1 MLALPL
7 NNTACRRTLGWLL
20 ALGVGSALAAPA
32 GATSQDTDL
41 ASGAVN
47 VEIVL
52 PPAQSDDGT
61 TLNLNPSTRP
71 VRLTIAAMDGPVL
84 LGELPVV
91 VDPDDRMRV
100 PARRLLDL
108 MSQLLSGDQFKTIE
122 TAILSQGEVSLAD
135 FERSGIGLRFDP
147 QRLELQLLI
156 PSELRASR
164 RLQVAALD
172 RERIGEFQQPES
184 FSAYLNVRG
193 ALDYVSDGP
202 GDGFQNPT
210 FFFDG
215 ATRLGDVVL
224 EGEAFWQPDS
234 SGPDFRRQGTR
245 LVYDDLDSVSRWT
258 AGDLEP
264 TGRAFQ
270 VTPNMAGLSVA
281 RSYSALRPQ
290 QIIRPRGGRSF
301 FLERASTVEVYVN
314 GSLARRV
321 RLNPGNYN
329 LDDFPY
335 TQGANDVRVNII
347 DDTGREETLRFNIFL
362 DQTQLAEGLTEFGV
376 YLGVSAPLGP
386 KGPDYSN
393 DLVFTGFARHGVSDA
408 LTLGGNLQID
418 KHTAMGGLEAVLG
431 TSIGTFSG
439 NVAGSTVDGI
449 GEGWAATLSF
459 QRLFQRP
466 SGFADSLN
474 LFAETRSEK
483 FAPISFFLPSNPYE
497 FEIGGGYSHAIDA
510 RAYVGFDGRFSK
522 GRGIVEDQHSYRISS
537 GYRVTD
543 RMTLTAEARYEK
555 NNFRDEVSGFLSL
568 NIRLGGFSSAR
579 VQYDT
584 RDNRARAS
592 FQTLQGQGVGSFNF
606 SADVERSDFGSGLA
620 FSGNYYTNFGEFGLS
635 HFGDFAGDFG
645 SSLSQRTTLRMAS
658 SFAIAGDAVAIGRPI
673 YDSFAI
679 VKPHETLKDTNIRLD
694 PTPGGFVAETDPF
707 GSALHPSLNSY
718 SERTIT
724 IDAPDAEAG
733 ADLGT
738 GSFRIVPLYR
748 SGYKL
753 IVGSDYHLT
762 AIGVLVGPDGKPVSL
777 ASGTIAEVGKDNPV
791 KYEIF
796 TNREGKFGIPNLAPG
811 EWKLEMYDEFG
822 SSATIAI
829 PADPEGN
836 IIRLGS
842 VQARERQ

>member
-1 MLALPL
+1 MLASRLS
-7 NNTACRRTLGWLL
+7 NSACHRTLGWLL
-20 ALGVGSALAAPA
+20 ALSVCGTLGLPAYAA
-32 GATSQDTDL
+32 TQDTDL
-41 ASGAVN
+41 ASASTS

-52 PPAQSDDGT
+52 PAVQSAGGE
-61 TLNLNPSTRP
+61 TLDLNPSARP

-84 LGELPVV
+84 LGELPVI

-108 MSQLLSGDQFKTIE
+108 MSQLLAGDQFKTIE
-122 TAILSQGEVSLAD
+122 AAVLTQGEVSLAE
-135 FERSGIGLRFDP
+135 FERSGIGLRFDA

-156 PSELRASR
+156 PSELRVSR

-172 RERIGEFQQPES
+172 RDRIGEFQQPES
-184 FSAYLNVRG
+184 FSAYINVRG

-210 FFFDG
+210 FFLDG
-215 ATRLGDVVL
+215 ATRLGDVVV
-224 EGEAFWQPDS
+224 EGEAFWQPGND
-234 SGPDFRRQGTR
+234 GTDFRRQGTR
-245 LVYDDLDSVSRWT
+245 LVYDDLESVSRWT
-258 AGDLEP
+258 VGDLEP
-264 TGRAFQ
+264 VGRVFQ
-270 VTPNMAGLSVA
+270 VTPNMAGLSIA

-301 FLERASTVEVYVN
+301 FLERASTVEIYVN
-314 GSLARRV
+314 GTLARRV
-321 RLNPGNYN
+321 RLNPGNYD

-347 DDTGREETLRFNIFL
+347 DDSGREETLRFNIFL

-386 KGPDYSN
+386 SGPDYS
-393 DLVFTGFARHGVSDA
+393 DEIVFTGFARHGVSDA
-408 LTLGGNLQID
+408 LTLGGNFQID
-418 KHTAMGGLEAVLG
+418 KQTAMGGFEAVLG
-431 TSIGTFSG
+431 TSVGTFSG
-439 NVAGSTVDGI
+439 NLSGSTVDGI

-474 LFAETRSEK
+474 MFFETRSEK

-497 FEIGGGYSHAIDA
+497 FELGGGYSHAINE

-522 GRGIVEDQHSYRISS
+522 GRGLVEDQHSYRLSS
-537 GYRVTD
+537 GYRVND
-543 RMTLTAEARYEK
+543 RITLTTEARYEK

-579 VQYDT
+579 FQYDT

-592 FQTLQGQGVGSFNF
+592 YQTLQGQGVGSFNL
-606 SADVERSDFGSGLA
+606 SADIERSDFGSGMA
-620 FSGNYYTNFGEFGLS
+620 FSGNYYANFGEFGLS
-635 HFGDFAGDFG
+635 HFGDFADDFG
-645 SSLSQRTTLRMAS
+645 SSQSQRTTLRMAS

-679 VKPHETLKDTNIRLD
+679 VKAHKTLEGTSIQLD
-694 PTPGGFVAETDPF
+694 PTPGGYVAETEPF

-724 IDAPDAEAG
+724 IDAPTAEAG

-762 AIGVLVGPDGKPVSL
+762 AIGVLLGPDGNPVSL
-777 ASGTIAEVGKDNPV
+777 ASGRISETGKDNPIT
-791 KYEIF
+791 YEIF

-822 SSATIAI
+822 SNAIIAI
-829 PADPEGN
+829 PAEPEGN

-842 VQARERQ
+842 VQAKERQ

>member
-1 MLALPL
+1 MPASRL
-7 NNTACRRTLGWLL
+7 NNSACLRTIGWLL
-20 ALGVGSALAAPA
+20 AFGASAAVAVPA
-32 GATSQDTDL
+32 NATSQESDI
-41 ASGAVN
+41 ASGAAT

-52 PPAQSDDGT
+52 PPLQSDAGEP
-61 TLNLNPSTRP
+61 LNLNPSTRP

-108 MSQLLSGDQFKTIE
+108 MSQLLSGDQFKAIE
-122 TAILSQGEVSLAD
+122 ASILAQGEVSLAE
-135 FERSGIGLRFDP
+135 FERSGIGLRFDA
-147 QRLELQLLI
+147 QKLELQLLI
-156 PSELRASR
+156 PSQMRVSR

-172 RERIGEFQQPES
+172 KDRIGEFQQPES

-202 GDGFQNPT
+202 GDGFQKPT
-210 FFFDG
+210 FFLDG
-215 ATRLGDVVL
+215 ATRLGDVVV
-224 EGEAFWQPDS
+224 EGEAFWQPGS
-234 SGPDFRRQGTR
+234 TGTDFRRQGTR
-245 LVYDDLDSVSRWT
+245 LVFDHMDTVSRWSV
-258 AGDLEP
+258 GDLEP

-301 FLERASTVEVYVN
+301 FLERASTVEIYVN

-347 DDTGREETLRFNIFL
+347 DDTGREETLRFNVFL

-393 DLVFTGFARHGVSDA
+393 DIVFTGFARHGVSDA

-439 NVAGSTVDGI
+439 NLSASTVDRI

-474 LFAETRSEK
+474 LFVETRSEK

-497 FEIGGGYSHAIDA
+497 FELGGGYSHAINA

-522 GRGIVEDQHSYRISS
+522 GRGLVEDQHSYRISS
-537 GYRVTD
+537 GYRVND
-543 RMTLTAEARYEK
+543 RVTLTAEARYEK
-555 NNFRDEVSGFLSL
+555 NNFRDEASGFLSL

-579 VQYDT
+579 FQYDT

-592 FQTLQGQGVGSFNF
+592 YQTLQGQGVGSFNL
-606 SADVERSDFGSGLA
+606 SADIERSDFGSGLA
-620 FSGNYYTNFGEFGLS
+620 FSGNYYANFGEFGLS
-635 HFGDFAGDFG
+635 HFGDFADDFG
-645 SSLSQRTTLRMAS
+645 SSQSQRTTLRMAS

-679 VKPHETLKDTNIRLD
+679 VKPHKTLEGTSIQLD
-694 PTPGGFVAETDPF
+694 PTPGGHVADTEPF

-724 IDAPDAEAG
+724 IDAPTAEAG

-777 ASGTIAEVGKDNPV
+777 ASGTITEAGKDNPI

-822 SSATIAI
+822 STAVIEI
-829 PADPEGN
+829 PAEPDGN

-842 VQARERQ
+842 VQAKERQ